1 MNTPVT
7 MDELKDILAKHAAW
21 LADEEFQYPLFWIV
35 C

>member
-21 LADEEFQYPLFWIV
+21 LADEGAGAFYFLGF
-35 C
+35 